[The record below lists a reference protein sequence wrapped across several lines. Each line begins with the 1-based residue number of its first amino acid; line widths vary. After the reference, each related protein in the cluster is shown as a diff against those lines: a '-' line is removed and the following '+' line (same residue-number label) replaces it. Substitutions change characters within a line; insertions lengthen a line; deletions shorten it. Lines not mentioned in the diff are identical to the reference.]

1 MMNNSLSVL
10 NDSLDMKLEVLLKI
24 QQFTEQQKAVFEEDT
39 PDIDRFD
46 KLVDEKD
53 VLVDKLISLDD
64 GFETLYHEVSETLKD
79 NRTQYAAQIRQ
90 LQDKIGSITEISA
103 SIQAQESRNKKLI
116 EEYFAKQRQGIKQ
129 NRVSSKAAYDYYR
142 NMSGMNLGSSGFM
155 DSKN

>member
-1 MMNNSLSVL
+1 MNNSLSVL
-10 NDSLDMKLEVLLKI
+10 NDSLDMKLEVLSKI

-39 PDIDRFD
+39 PDVDRFD

-53 VLVDKLISLDD
+53 VLVDKLISLDE
-64 GFETLYHEVSETLKD
+64 GFETLYQEVSETLKD
-79 NRTQYAAQIRQ
+79 NRAQYAAQIRQ

-142 NMSGMNLGSSGFM
+142 NMSGMNLESSGFM